1 MPTEGLKFSTL
12 HPRPYELKSKCSFDL
27 GIWDLAALYHSSPI
41 PVCEVNT
48 EVQVETFEMPLISRM
63 RDSILLDLASF
74 ANCWT
79 RETSREKI
87 YAFC

>member
-1 MPTEGLKFSTL
+1 MPTEGLKFFTL

-27 GIWDLAALYHSSPI
+27 GIWDLAALYRSSPV

-48 EVQVETFEMPLISRM
+48 EVHAALKVETFEMPLISRM

-74 ANCWT
+74 ANC
-79 RETSREKI
+79 
-87 YAFC
+87 

>member
-48 EVQVETFEMPLISRM
+48 EVQVETFE
-63 RDSILLDLASF
+63 
-74 ANCWT
+74 
-79 RETSREKI
+79 
-87 YAFC
+87 